1 MYRAYKYRLYP
12 TPEQE
17 ELIQK
22 TFGCCR
28 FVYNNVLA
36 WRKDLWEKD
45 KTKVSCFDC
54 GNYVNQV
61 LKNEYPWLREPDK
74 WALNY
79 AVRNLDS
86 AYQNFFRSVGKGE
99 KAGYPKFKSKYD
111 NHKSY
116 TTFNNG
122 GVCITLDYDEGTI
135 KLPKLKKVKVTL
147 HRKAEGTIKTATIS
161 QTPSGKYYVSLI
173 CDCED
178 FEPFPE
184 VDKQVGLDLGI
195 STLVTT
201 SDGEFIENPKTLK
214 KYEEKLARLQR
225 ELSRKERGSHN
236 YEKTRIKI
244 AKVYEKI
251 SNVRKDYLH
260 KLSRRLI
267 EENQVIVSETLAIKE
282 MMHDS
287 HFAKSIGDVSWYELT
302 TQLTY
307 KAQWYGRKYVQLD
320 KKFSSNSVC
329 SECGCQLEEPIKPS
343 EKNWVCPECKAE
355 LNRNVNSAKNILT
368 EGMNVLS

>member
-36 WRKDLWEKD
+36 WRKELWEKD

-54 GNYVNQV
+54 GKYVNQV

-74 WALNY
+74 WALSY
-79 AVRNLDS
+79 AVINLDS
-86 AYQNFFRSVGKGE
+86 AYKNFFRSIGKGE

-116 TTFNNG
+116 TTCNNG
-122 GVCITLDYDEGTI
+122 GTITLDYDEGII

-147 HRKAEGTIKTATIS
+147 HRKADGLIKTATIS
-161 QTPSGKYYVSLI
+161 HTPSGKYYVSLI
-173 CDCED
+173 CECED
-178 FEPFPE
+178 FAPLPE
-184 VDKQVGLDLGI
+184 IDKQVGLDLGI

-201 SDGEFIENPKTLK
+201 SDGEFIANPKTLK
-214 KYEEKLARLQR
+214 KYEDKLARLQR
-225 ELSRKERGSHN
+225 ELARKERGSHN

-251 SNVRKDYLH
+251 SNIRKDYLH

-287 HFAKSIGDVSWYELT
+287 HFAKSIGDASLYELT
-302 TQLTY
+302 TLLTY

-343 EKNWVCPECKAE
+343 DKNWVCPECKAE
-355 LNRNVNSAKNILT
+355 LNRNVNSARNILT
-368 EGMNVLS
+368 EGLNVLS